1 MINNKYSPGE
11 EKLPPRK
18 VDRGPLPVLVI
29 VYNLL
34 NADEVAIEKQ
44 IDYSNA
50 DDRKWLGAITYW
62 AVTNSHSVETMSMK
76 DAEAPTK

>member
-1 MINNKYSPGE
+1 MAEYSPGI
-11 EKLPPRK
+11 EKLPPRIQH
-18 VDRGPLPVLVI
+18 RGPLPLLII

-34 NADEVAIEKQ
+34 KNDEPAIEQQ

-50 DDRKWLGAITYW
+50 DDRKWLGAITFW
-62 AVTNSHSVETMSMK
+62 AVTNNHSVETMAMA